1 MLNVEEERD
10 GLKYV
15 KEISLSG
22 GRMVRLQ
29 TWMNIASA
37 LLICAMIAG
46 CGSDK
51 LHDPYPQTR
60 ILRVDVL
67 PNPVIVGDT
76 VTFKCVIADSLDE
89 RFEFKWFIDGES
101 GPIVT
106 SDPILKWKA
115 ELPSGDYIFSV
126 RADNGESERRSVG
139 TSFNVQIE

>member
-1 MLNVEEERD
+1 
-10 GLKYV
+10 
-15 KEISLSG
+15 
-22 GRMVRLQ
+22 MVRLL

-37 LLICAMIAG
+37 LLICAMVAG

-60 ILRVDVL
+60 ILRVDVF
-67 PNPVIVGDT
+67 PNPVVEGDT

-89 RFEFKWFIDGES
+89 RFEFTWLIDGEP

-106 SDPILKWKA
+106 NDPTLMWKA
-115 ELPSGDYIFSV
+115 VLPSGDYIFYV
-126 RADNGESERRSVG
+126 QTDNGESERRSVG